1 MMSILGKIF
10 RTAHRSGAIRIKS
23 EQPFEYKELLV
34 FLKRIEEL
42 LAEDKYLS
50 RSDYKSLVD
59 EYSAIYLFFDSL
71 RTSDTLQFYCDK
83 NALQITEVN
92 RFLSEYEDIRNLK
105 VGTKLI
111 ANHNSKYLQKHLEA
125 EKDYLDNVLKIV
137 DPSISLDDEQRRVVL
152 TDEDYMLVVAGA
164 GAGKTTTVAAKVRYL
179 VERQNVKPEQILV
192 ISYTNK
198 AVGELRDKINKA
210 LKIPCAVTTFHKT
223 GYAILR
229 KQDIDKKNV
238 VDGSYMFDVVNNYLK
253 SDVLHEPEMID
264 KLVLFF
270 GSYFDAPYEGDDLNA
285 YFNYVAKSDFTSLR
299 SNIGDYVETIT
310 NKRVGKSI
318 TINYESLR
326 SSEEVLIANF
336 LYLNKIDYEYEKQYP
351 YSFSRSHRAY
361 TPDFTITQ
369 GGRTI
374 YLEHF
379 GITQAG
385 THSRYSGTEIAHYK
399 QEINDKIEFHRKHG
413 TELIY
418 TFSQY
423 NDGRGI
429 IEHLQ
434 EELAKKGI
442 VMEPR
447 QSQEVYE
454 KIVTTEE
461 NKYILKLVRLICT
474 FISNFKANG
483 YTTDKFREMRRR
495 TENVRTRLFLDVC
508 HQCYLEYSKKLKER
522 RAVDFEDMINE
533 SAKIL
538 QEQKSLGEKLD
549 FKYIIIDEYQD
560 ISKQRFDLAK
570 ALSDVCDAKIIAVGD
585 DWQSIYAY
593 AGSDITLFTHFTDIM
608 GYGEELKITRTY
620 RNSQEVIDIAGGFIQ
635 KNATQLKKSLVSPKH
650 IEKPIVVESYSEDVD
665 KKTTE
670 NKGGKFLLQGQAVE
684 RVLGQIIEA
693 NRAEG
698 KPDRSSILL
707 IGRYGFDAFNL
718 CRSGLFKYNERT
730 GNIRSN
736 AYPQANITFLTAH
749 RSKGLG
755 YDNVIIINA
764 QNSVYGFPSKID
776 DDPVMKLVV
785 HEDHSIEYAEERRL
799 FYVAMTRTKNRVYIV
814 VPQQRPSRFVVE
826 LVRDYPNI
834 SVNGILDV
842 NMKDSADISALQ
854 RCPVCGYPLQYRH
867 KRDFGL
873 RLWICTNEPELCGF
887 MTNDLSGGVLPILK
901 CGKCKDGY
909 LIVKKGKGEPFL
921 GCTNYRA
928 DKRGCGNFMTK
939 EYYLRALKMN
949 DLDII

>member
-1 MMSILGKIF
+1 MSIFGKIF
-10 RTAHRSGAIRIKS
+10 RTAHQGSAIHIKS
-23 EQPFEYKELLV
+23 EQPVEYKELLV
-34 FLKRIEEL
+34 FLKRTEDL
-42 LAEDKYLS
+42 LAEDKYIS
-50 RSDYKSLVD
+50 RRDYKSLVK
-59 EYSAIYLFFDSL
+59 EYSTIYTFFDNL
-71 RTSDTLQFYCDK
+71 RTSDTLKFYCDK
-83 NALQITEVN
+83 NALQVIEVK
-92 RFLSEYEDIRNLK
+92 RFLSEYEDIHNLK
-105 VGTKLI
+105 TGAKLI
-111 ANHNSKYLQKHLEA
+111 ASHNSEYLRKHLEA
-125 EKDYLDNVLKIV
+125 EKDYLDNVLKTV
-137 DPSISLDDEQRRVVL
+137 DSSISLDDEQRRVVL

-210 LKIPCAVTTFHKT
+210 LNIPCAVTTFHKT

-238 VDGSYMFDVVNNYLK
+238 VDSGYMFDVVNNYLK
-253 SDVLHEPEMID
+253 SDVLREPEMID

-299 SNIGDYVETIT
+299 SNIGDYVEAIT

-336 LYLNKIDYEYEKQYP
+336 LYLNKINYEYEKQYP
-351 YSFSRSHRAY
+351 YSFNRSHRAY

-423 NDGRGI
+423 NDGRSI
-429 IEHLQ
+429 IEHLK
-434 EELAKKGI
+434 EELTKKGI
-442 VMEPR
+442 IMEPR

-522 RAVDFEDMINE
+522 GAVDFEDMINE

-570 ALSDVCDAKIIAVGD
+570 SLSDVCDAKIIAVGD

-608 GYGEELKITRTY
+608 GYGEELKITKTY
-620 RNSQEVIDIAGGFIQ
+620 RNSQEVIDIAGGFVQ

-684 RVLGQIIEA
+684 RVLGQIVEA

-698 KPDRSSILL
+698 KPDKSSILL

-718 CRSGLFKYNERT
+718 CRSGLFKYNERS
-730 GNIRSN
+730 GNIHSN

-776 DDPVMKLVV
+776 DDPVMKMVV

-799 FYVAMTRTKNRVYIV
+799 FYVAMTRTKNRVYVV

-834 SVNGILDV
+834 SVNGVLDV
-842 NMKDSADISALQ
+842 NIKDSPDVSALQ

-887 MTNDLSGGVLPILK
+887 MTNDLSGGVMPILK

-928 DKRGCGNFMTK
+928 DKKGCGNFMTK

-949 DLDII
+949 DIDII